1 MKTDRNAASAPDTT
15 SDGAARIE
23 LRVESLSE
31 LFDRFDPSP
40 LCERSLSPEIAER
53 VVARAELLPGDHPI
67 GVRVHVRG
75 RTQGDEDA
83 VRDAFRRHFAHETVR
98 HQCLIARTISKGWRM
113 LLGAMGVALLLVVIS
128 QFIAEVSELRI
139 ARTIANG
146 MGILIWVTLWRPVEA
161 LAYDW
166 RPMKESLRLCDRLA
180 HAEVELCADQ
190 SELAS

>member
-1 MKTDRNAASAPDTT
+1 
-15 SDGAARIE
+15 
-23 LRVESLSE
+23 
-31 LFDRFDPSP
+31 
-40 LCERSLSPEIAER
+40 
-53 VVARAELLPGDHPI
+53 
-67 GVRVHVRG
+67 
-75 RTQGDEDA
+75 
-83 VRDAFRRHFAHETVR
+83 
-98 HQCLIARTISKGWRM
+98 M